1 MHPTTKQSI
10 DIPISVYSH
19 SLEKSKFLYYNKFTL
34 FTNISNKKLN
44 KPLFTQTEKNSNK
57 TQKKARTLYRSKG
70 PAMKQMYNFRS
81 NEKSF
86 LTTRDVKSN
95 KVKST

>member
-1 MHPTTKQSI
+1 M
-10 DIPISVYSH
+10 
-19 SLEKSKFLYYNKFTL
+19 YYNKFTL
-34 FTNISNKKLN
+34 STNILNKKKLN

-57 TQKKARTLYRSKG
+57 TQKKSPNTILFSKG

-95 KVKST
+95 KVKVPKDLSFNR

>member
-1 MHPTTKQSI
+1 M
-10 DIPISVYSH
+10 
-19 SLEKSKFLYYNKFTL
+19 YYNKFTL
-34 FTNISNKKLN
+34 STNILNKKKLN

-57 TQKKARTLYRSKG
+57 NTEKSPNTILFSKG

-95 KVKST
+95 KVKVPKDLSFNR